1 MSANGNAPFAGD
13 RERIM
18 SEVQTGAGRL
28 AGRVAVV
35 TGGGNG
41 IGRASAIRLAA
52 DGARVVVADV
62 QEGPAQQTVDQI
74 KAAGGEAIAIR
85 VDAVNRLDNEAMAAL
100 AISTWG
106 RLDILLTAAGISH
119 ANYSSG
125 DIEADVK
132 MIGANLANLETPW
145 RTFIDLDIEAWQRVI
160 DVNLTGTFLAMQA
173 CADKMVDAGN
183 GGAIITIASVA
194 AKNPDAGPLAY
205 TVSKAGVWMLTKKA
219 ARELAAA
226 KIRVNA
232 IGPGYIA
239 TNMTQLIEMLP
250 EDRQADL
257 AMRIP
262 LGRIGRPDEVA
273 SVVSFLASDDASYM
287 TGTILHPDGGYFT
300 D

>member
-1 MSANGNAPFAGD
+1 MSTEHSSTVGTSNP
-13 RERIM
+13 
-18 SEVQTGAGRL
+18 AGRL
-28 AGRVAVV
+28 SGRVAVV

-41 IGRASAIRLAA
+41 IGRASALRLAA
-52 DGARVVVADV
+52 DGAKVVVADV
-62 QEGPAQQTVDQI
+62 QEAPAAETVRLVES
-74 KAAGGEAIAIR
+74 AGGDAIAIR
-85 VDAVNRLDNEAMAAL
+85 LDAVNRMDNEAMAQL
-100 AISTWG
+100 AVTTWG

-132 MIGANLANLETPW
+132 MIGANVANLETPW
-145 RTFIDLDIEAWQRVI
+145 RTFIDLDVESWQRVL
-160 DVNLTGTFLAMQA
+160 DVNLTGTLLAMQA
-173 CADKMVDAGN
+173 CAEKMVDAGN
-183 GGAIITIASVA
+183 GGAIITIASIA

-226 KIRVNA
+226 NIRVNA

-239 TNMTQLIEMLP
+239 TNMTQLIEFLP
-250 EDRQADL
+250 DDRRADL
-257 AMRIP
+257 ALRIP
-262 LGRIGRPDEVA
+262 LGRVGRPDEVA